1 MGALATALGGPL
13 TAAVS
18 VTLAPLARPH
28 HRQALDTLV
37 RATGVFTDEEV
48 GVAVE
53 LYDSDDPDYAFVGA
67 FAGESQSLVGYACY
81 GPTPGTDRGYDLYWI
96 AVAPASQHSGVG
108 TALLNDVER
117 RVVADNARMMIIE
130 TSSRDTYA
138 GTRRFYQRHGY
149 DEVARVGSFYAPDDD
164 RIVYSKRFQPPPRV
178 RGEETA

>member
-1 MGALATALGGPL
+1 M
-13 TAAVS
+13 S
-18 VTLAPLARPH
+18 VTLVPLARPQY
-28 HRQALDTLV
+28 RAALDTLV

-67 FAGESQSLVGYACY
+67 FASDGHALVGYACY

-96 AVAPASQHSGVG
+96 AVDPAAQHAGIG

-117 RVVADNARMMIIE
+117 RVVADNARMMVIE
-130 TSSRDTYA
+130 TSSRDAYA

-149 DEVARVGSFYAPDDD
+149 AEVARVGSFYAPGDD
-164 RIVYSKRFQPPPRV
+164 RIVYTKRFQPAPRV
-178 RGEETA
+178 RGEEAS